1 MAEII
6 YIIKLLLC
14 TASFILL
21 CIAAMRVNLDKTE
34 RAKQFVMPGIALI
47 YGILVMIFLNGIY
60 GQITRLINLRLW
72 CWDF

>member
-1 MAEII
+1 MTEII

-34 RAKQFVMPGIALI
+34 RAKHL
-47 YGILVMIFLNGIY
+47 
-60 GQITRLINLRLW
+60 
-72 CWDF
+72 